1 MKGLRPY
8 SHEDRARLI
17 RELVDRHKQKFGD
30 NLVGLAT
37 QGSFARNADAEY
49 SDVELVAFL
58 NEVPATADWA
68 DCVQVWQGMLIDII
82 WTTKDEYIARV
93 KEVTRR
99 TGISRART
107 SLAH

>member
-37 QGSFARNADAEY
+37 QVGAAVCTGPTVDA
-49 SDVELVAFL
+49 
-58 NEVPATADWA
+58 
-68 DCVQVWQGMLIDII
+68 
-82 WTTKDEYIARV
+82 
-93 KEVTRR
+93 
-99 TGISRART
+99 
-107 SLAH
+107 